1 MERQGGG
8 RDPSARLRCR
18 ARKHCASGLFHHLA
32 NQSGRSAEKEGKQ
45 TQPVSFVEKAGFVP
59 GPSAYG
65 LHMAEFA
72 SKCKCAML
80 QRNKKPV

>member
-1 MERQGGG
+1 M
-8 RDPSARLRCR
+8 
-18 ARKHCASGLFHHLA
+18 SG
-32 NQSGRSAEKEGKQ
+32 KEGKQ

-72 SKCKCAML
+72 PECKGCHVAAQQSQPKL
-80 QRNKKPV
+80 TLALAVGHHYHKHSFRLLGTK

>member
-1 MERQGGG
+1 MY
-8 RDPSARLRCR
+8 
-18 ARKHCASGLFHHLA
+18 RKEEPIY
-32 NQSGRSAEKEGKQ
+32 RKEGKQ

-72 SKCKCAML
+72 PNCKRLHVAAQQKQVREQL
-80 QRNKKPV
+80 